1 VTSQGIEV
9 TAGGTAHGVNLQGRS
24 PKRSGAIAY
33 ATAGVLLSV
42 MFVGPLAWAV
52 VRSFQPASGGVGS
65 GGAPPSAADFSHLG
79 LGNYRALFGSSID
92 IEHYILNSAAVA
104 IATALLAALCATLAG
119 YGLGRF
125 RFRGQGL
132 VFGIILITIMIPFQ
146 AILTPLFLELNLV
159 HLTNS
164 LPGLVLFYV
173 TYNLP
178 FGVFVMRNTFA
189 QIPSEMEDAAFVDGA
204 SHLQT
209 IVRVFRPLV
218 LPGIATTI
226 VYSFL
231 FSWTE
236 FLGAVTFLVSQ
247 SKFTLPV
254 ELLNIEIGAYGVVNT
269 GYLMTGAVI
278 AMIPTVVLYLTLQ
291 RYYVQGLL
299 AGSLKG

>member
-1 VTSQGIEV
+1 VSSQALEV
-9 TAGGTAHGVNLQGRS
+9 RSARAARGVKGSGRS
-24 PKRSGAIAY
+24 RQRWGGIAY
-33 ATAGVLLSV
+33 ATAGVLLSIV
-42 MFVGPLAWAV
+42 FVGPLVWAGL
-52 VRSFQPASGGVGS
+52 RSFQPALGGVGT
-65 GGAPPSAADFSHLG
+65 GGAPPSAADFSNLG
-79 LGNYRALFGSSID
+79 LGNYRALFGKSIYV
-92 IEHYILNSAAVA
+92 EHYIVNSAVVA
-104 IATALLAALCATLAG
+104 IATALLTAVCATLAG

-132 VFGIILITIMIPFQ
+132 VFAVILITIMIPFQ

-164 LPGLVLFYV
+164 LLGLVLFYV
-173 TYNLP
+173 TYSLP

-189 QIPSEMEDAAFVDGA
+189 QIPGEMEDAAFVDGA

-209 IVRVFRPLV
+209 VLRVFRPLV

-226 VYSFL
+226 VYAFL

-236 FLGAVTFLVSQ
+236 FLGAVTFLTSQ

-254 ELLNIEIGAYGVVNT
+254 ELLNIEIGTYGVVNT

-278 AMIPTVVLYLTLQ
+278 AMIPTVVLYLALQ

-299 AGSLKG
+299 AGSVKG